1 MYQEQDSIPLQP
13 ALSGKVEKRYGFQQ
27 LKEVPMKD
35 YKPKVITVTKNI
47 RATKYPNGDLDISFL
62 YDENRR
68 WDFKFSKFNRIKQR
82 TCFDGKA
89 YKPLTDPYYNR
100 LALQECLKDIEKDEI
115 APAWIKALARWR
127 FDKPT
132 KHKMVEEQIGCV
144 LFFRKEEY

>member
-1 MYQEQDSIPLQP
+1 
-13 ALSGKVEKRYGFQQ
+13 
-27 LKEVPMKD
+27 MKD

-47 RATKYPNGDLDISFL
+47 RATKYPNGDFDISFH
-62 YDENRR
+62 YDDNKR

-132 KHKMVEEQIGCV
+132 KYKMVEEQIGCV